1 MEFSQSK
8 IMKILKIASLGSN
21 FTSSYKKSINKGH
34 THTHTHTHTPN
45 TQVSV
50 KRDNIFELPSV
61 EWNLNLYRKEIWSFL
76 KVLAECNLEL

>member
-34 THTHTHTHTPN
+34 THTHTHTHTHAH
-45 TQVSV
+45 THTHTHQT
-50 KRDNIFELPSV
+50 
-61 EWNLNLYRKEIWSFL
+61 L
-76 KVLAECNLEL
+76 KFQ